1 MSDHESE
8 RETLAPSEARAAE
21 VTTGM
26 EVSNRWKTRCRQIQR
41 YAADYVRNQRPYPEG
56 LTDRHLRI
64 AEKISTLDETSEG
77 EEKWMPKWGN
87 VFFPEASVNLN
98 LREVTGFRFVDC
110 NQDEDFEV
118 QDESGTN
125 RVTEE
130 RETEGNYEFPVSP
143 EPSSGHEPIVQYNS
157 ELEHQPPPPSVYRGT
172 NPSTQK
178 TRSKMRSTTP
188 SANIQRLEAH
198 KTSETSPQD
207 IPVALRH
214 SRRVGDPTLDRRSF
228 SLTDAVIEFE
238 APQKPNTPPVAPR
251 THEAHLNETVAPR
264 TMHGSAK
271 IPRTVL
277 GYHDQSHEQRRG
289 LSARPSRTTVP
300 IYEAT
305 QRRPSTF
312 IAPVQA
318 QEQYRHDRLSPMP
331 PVEAQTP
338 KASIASRAQTV
349 PFPKGLMFAKPMEA
363 LQKARREAKVSG
375 RSRFG

>member
-26 EVSNRWKTRCRQIQR
+26 EVSNGWKRRCRQIQR
-41 YAADYVRNQRPYPEG
+41 YAADCVRNQRPYPEG

-77 EEKWMPKWGN
+77 EEKWMPKWGVHPQSWPQFWRRFEEESKAWN
-87 VFFPEASVNLN
+87 VFFSEASVNLN
-98 LREVTGFRFVDC
+98 LREVTGFGFVDYD
-110 NQDEDFEV
+110 QDGDFGV
-118 QDESGTN
+118 QDESDTN
-125 RVTEE
+125 RVPEE
-130 RETEGNYEFPVSP
+130 RETEGNYEFAVSP
-143 EPSSGHEPIVQYNS
+143 EPSIRQEPVVQYDS
-157 ELEHQPPPPSVYRGT
+157 ELEQRPPPASVYRGT
-172 NPSTQK
+172 NLSTRK
-178 TRSKMRSTTP
+178 TRSRIRSTTP

-198 KTSETSPQD
+198 KTSEISPQD

-214 SRRVGDPTLDRRSF
+214 SQRVGDPTLDGRSF

-238 APQKPNTPPVAPR
+238 APQTPNIPPVAPR
-251 THEAHLNETVAPR
+251 THEAHVNETVAPR
-264 TMHGSAK
+264 TTHGSAK

-289 LSARPSRTTVP
+289 LSARPPRTTVP

-305 QRRPSTF
+305 QRRSSTF

-318 QEQYRHDRLSPMP
+318 QEPYRHDRLSPMP
-331 PVEAQTP
+331 PPVEAQTP
-338 KASIASRAQTV
+338 K
-349 PFPKGLMFAKPMEA
+349 
-363 LQKARREAKVSG
+363 KARREAKASG